1 MDATTGVRGR
11 PGRPDDAPAARSDA
25 VAPVIDP
32 FDQADPAAPPPVTG
46 PGDAEIGAEETRF
59 AEFVLGAVRCWRSR
73 FLAPPAA
80 SSWGR
85 SPSWRSSG

>member
-46 PGDAEIGAEETRF
+46 PGDAEIGTEETRF
-59 AEFVLGAVRCWRSR
+59 AECL
-73 FLAPPAA
+73 LAPPAA